1 MNYGVAM
8 FLLMTLTADAHAGT
22 ITCVGEAISSRAIG
36 GNQAKTSAFADSA
49 ILGRGRRLDCF
60 FSSDSSIGRQIDRVC
75 PIRDENA
82 SDEPGPSCR
91 VHVEIV
97 RKGQPGFNVI
107 ERVIRVERI
116 K

>member
-1 MNYGVAM
+1 MNNGVAM
-8 FLLMTLTADAHAGT
+8 FLLMTLTTGAHAET

-49 ILGRGRRLDCF
+49 ILGRGSRLDCF
-60 FSSDSSIGRQIDRVC
+60 FFSNSSIGRQIDRVC
-75 PIRDENA
+75 SIRDENT

-91 VHVEIV
+91 VEAEIV
-97 RKGQPGFNVI
+97 RKGRPGFNVI
-107 ERVIRVERI
+107 ERIIKVERI